1 MDPRWEKERSVVELV
16 VEFIQAARDFDEAD
30 FLQVLEIVFGDGNW
44 LVRDTGNLIL
54 SFSGVRATVATNP
67 LLSSLLL
74 CLGGVSES
82 APPVDEDVEVG
93 DTVFVEA
100 DELSVSLEVEDVFDV
115 PTMGRAVWLSPP
127 TAPERYIITH
137 EGSLVLFTDAVG
149 TAADYGPVRS
159 VEPVEE

>member
-1 MDPRWEKERSVVELV
+1 M
-16 VEFIQAARDFDEAD
+16 
-30 FLQVLEIVFGDGNW
+30 
-44 LVRDTGNLIL
+44 
-54 SFSGVRATVATNP
+54 
-67 LLSSLLL
+67 
-74 CLGGVSES
+74 SES

-100 DELSVSLEVEDVFDV
+100 DELSVSLEVEDVLDV
-115 PTMGRAVWLSPP
+115 PMGRAVWCSPP